1 LSGFDPRRG
10 LHYFG
15 SPRAESRET
24 KSGDFR
30 NGPCLGRNRAQLVLD
45 VLSCGDCSVHGHGGE
60 PTVNIAEIIA
70 WKRDGGEL
78 SSEQIAWFVDKFA
91 SGEIAD
97 AQMSALA
104 MAIFFRD
111 MTIDETIQLT
121 SSMLHSGKPLE
132 WPESDR
138 PKLDKHSTGGIGDKI
153 SLPLAPVWAALGV
166 DVPMISGRGLG
177 PTGGTLDKLESIP
190 GFQVHLSREAMVE
203 IVRKVGCVIVSASHD
218 FAPADKKL
226 YALRDVTGTVASIP
240 LITASILSKKLS
252 EGLDALVMDIKW
264 GSGAFM
270 KQRGKAL
277 ELANRIV
284 AVARELGTPTRA
296 ILTDMNQPIGRMIG
310 NACEV
315 QESLDVLAGGG
326 PADTRELTMVL
337 ATHGLLSVGLETQWA
352 DAWRKVETVL
362 NNGAAREKFAAMVHA
377 QGGQLNQFRDSFER
391 VPVLAPVD
399 GWIQR
404 FDCEKFGYAIIEMGG
419 GRKQA
424 SDKLDYRCGIELL
437 VEVGHKVERGQPL
450 LHLLDHPRPSPRVLE
465 ILTQAIVIGEEPPV
479 ISTGEAPWMLVEQN
493 ETE

>member
-1 LSGFDPRRG
+1 MPWTGSQSGFDRLG
-10 LHYFG
+10 DFG
-15 SPRAESRET
+15 IASCQAESRHLRYRPRV
-24 KSGDFR
+24 DWDC
-30 NGPCLGRNRAQLVLD
+30 PQLVLV
-45 VLSCGDCSVHGHGGE
+45 VLSLGHYCLDGVIQ
-60 PTVNIAEIIA
+60 VNIAEIIA

-78 SSEQIAWFVDKFA
+78 TAGQITWVVEKF
-91 SGEIAD
+91 SGGQISD

-104 MAIFFRD
+104 MAIFFQD
-111 MTIDETIQLT
+111 MTIDETIHLT
-121 SSMLHSGKPLE
+121 SSMLDSGRPLT
-132 WPESDR
+132 WPEGDR
-138 PKLDKHSTGGIGDKI
+138 PKLDKHSTGGVGDKI
-153 SLPLAPVWAALGV
+153 SLPLAPIWAALGV

-190 GFQVHLSREAMVE
+190 GFQVNLSRERMIEVVHE
-203 IVRKVGCVIVSASHD
+203 VGCVIVSASND
-218 FAPADKKL
+218 FAPADKRL

-270 KQRGKAL
+270 KQRAKAL

-296 ILTDMNQPIGRMIG
+296 LLTDMNQPIGQMIG

-315 QESLDVLAGGG
+315 QESLEVLEGRG

-337 ATHGLLSVGLETQWA
+337 ATHGLLSLGLESQWA
-352 DAWRKVETVL
+352 VAWKRVQAVL
-362 NNGAAREKFAAMVHA
+362 DSGAAREKFAAMVRS
-377 QGGQLNQFRDSFER
+377 QGGQLNQFQRTFER
-391 VPVLAPVD
+391 RPVPAVMD

-424 SDKLDYRCGIELL
+424 GDSLDYRCGIELM
-437 VEVGHKVERGQPL
+437 VEVGQRVERGQPL
-450 LHLLDHPRPSPRVLE
+450 LYLLDHPEPAPRLLE
-465 ILTQAIVIGEEPPV
+465 ILERAIFISEEPP
-479 ISTGEAPWMLVEQN
+479 IMSTGDPPWMLVEQN
-493 ETE
+493 ETL

>member
-1 LSGFDPRRG
+1 M
-10 LHYFG
+10 
-15 SPRAESRET
+15 
-24 KSGDFR
+24 
-30 NGPCLGRNRAQLVLD
+30 
-45 VLSCGDCSVHGHGGE
+45 
-60 PTVNIAEIIA
+60 NIAEIIA

-78 SSEQIAWFVDKFA
+78 NAQQIAWVVEGF
-91 SGEIAD
+91 SLGRIAD

-104 MAIFFRD
+104 MAIFFQD
-111 MTIDETIQLT
+111 MTIKETIQLT
-121 SSMLHSGKPLE
+121 SSMLHSGRPLT
-132 WPESDR
+132 WPDSDR

-153 SLPLAPVWAALGV
+153 SLPLAPVWAALGI

-190 GFQVHLSREAMVE
+190 GFQVNLDRQAMIDV
-203 IVRKVGCVIVSASHD
+203 VRRVGCVIVSASND

-226 YALRDVTGTVASIP
+226 YSLRDVTGTVASIP

-270 KQRGKAL
+270 KQRAKAL
-277 ELANRIV
+277 ELAHRIV

-315 QESLDVLAGGG
+315 QESLEVLEGRG

-352 DAWRKVETVL
+352 AAWKKVQTVL
-362 NNGAAREKFAAMVHA
+362 ENGAAREKFAAMVQA
-377 QGGQLNQFRDSFER
+377 QGGELKQFDGSFER
-391 VPVLAPVD
+391 LPYSAATD

-424 SDKLDYRCGIELL
+424 TDKLDYRCGIELL
-437 VEVGHKVERGQPL
+437 AEVGHKVEHGQPL
-450 LHLLDHPRPSPRVLE
+450 LYLLDHPRPSARVLE
-465 ILTQAIVIGEEPPV
+465 ILQQAIVITDEPPV

-493 ETE
+493 ETA

>member
-1 LSGFDPRRG
+1 M
-10 LHYFG
+10 
-15 SPRAESRET
+15 
-24 KSGDFR
+24 
-30 NGPCLGRNRAQLVLD
+30 
-45 VLSCGDCSVHGHGGE
+45 
-60 PTVNIAEIIA
+60 NIAEIIA
-70 WKRDGGEL
+70 WKRDGEEL
-78 SSEQIAWFVDKFA
+78 SAQQIAWVVDQFA
-91 SGEIAD
+91 HGKIAD

-104 MAIFFRD
+104 MAIFFQD

-121 SSMLHSGKPLE
+121 SSMLHSGKRLT
-132 WPESDR
+132 WPDSDR

-153 SLPLAPVWAALGV
+153 SLPLAPVWAALGI

-190 GFQVHLSREAMVE
+190 GFQVNLSREAMVKV
-203 IVRKVGCVIVSASHD
+203 VRAVGCVIVSASDD
-218 FAPADKKL
+218 FAPADKRL

-252 EGLDALVMDIKW
+252 EGLDALIMDIKW

-270 KQRGKAL
+270 KQRAKAL

-284 AVARELGTPTRA
+284 AVARQLGTPTRA

-315 QESLDVLAGGG
+315 HEALEILEGCG

-352 DAWRKVETVL
+352 SAWRQVEMVL
-362 NNGAAREKFAAMVHA
+362 DNGAAREKFSEMVRA
-377 QGGQLNQFRDSFER
+377 QEGDLNQFNRSFQR
-391 VPVLAPVD
+391 YPIVAPVD

-424 SDKLDYRCGIELL
+424 SDQLDFRCGIELL
-437 VEVGHKVERGQPL
+437 VEVGNKIQRGQPL
-450 LHLLDHPRPSPRVLE
+450 LYLLDHPQPSARVLE
-465 ILTQAIVIGEEPPV
+465 ILQQAIFITEHPPV
-479 ISTGEAPWMLVEQN
+479 SSTGEAPWLLVEQN
-493 ETE
+493 ETT

>member
-1 LSGFDPRRG
+1 M
-10 LHYFG
+10 
-15 SPRAESRET
+15 
-24 KSGDFR
+24 
-30 NGPCLGRNRAQLVLD
+30 
-45 VLSCGDCSVHGHGGE
+45 
-60 PTVNIAEIIA
+60 NIAEIIA

-78 SSEQIAWFVDKFA
+78 SADQIAWVVDKFA
-91 SGEIAD
+91 RGEIAD

-104 MAIFFRD
+104 MAIFFQD
-111 MTIDETIQLT
+111 MTIEETIQLT
-121 SSMLHSGKPLE
+121 SSMLHSGKPLV
-132 WPESDR
+132 WPGSDR

-153 SLPLAPVWAALGV
+153 SLPLAPVWAALGI

-190 GFQVHLSREAMVE
+190 GFQVNLSREAMVNV
-203 IVRKVGCVIVSASHD
+203 VREVGCVIVSASSD
-218 FAPADKKL
+218 FAPADKRL

-270 KQRGKAL
+270 KQRSKAL

-284 AVARELGTPTRA
+284 AVARQLGTPTRA

-315 QESLDVLAGGG
+315 DESLDILEGHG
-326 PADTRELTMVL
+326 PSDTRELTMVL
-337 ATHGLLSVGLETQWA
+337 ATHGLLSVGFESQWA
-352 DAWRKVETVL
+352 TAWRQVETVL
-362 NNGAAREKFAAMVHA
+362 ANGAAREKFAAMVRA
-377 QGGQLNQFRDSFER
+377 QHGDLNQFQRSFQR
-391 VPVLAPVD
+391 VPFVATVD

-424 SDKLDYRCGIELL
+424 TDLLDYRCGIELL
-437 VEVGHKVERGQPL
+437 VEVGNKVERGQPL
-450 LHLLDHPRPSPRVLE
+450 LHVLDHPQPSARVLE
-465 ILTQAIVIGEEPPV
+465 ILQQAIIITQEPPV
-479 ISTGEAPWMLVEQN
+479 LSTGEAPWMLVEQN
-493 ETE
+493 ESA

>member
-1 LSGFDPRRG
+1 M
-10 LHYFG
+10 
-15 SPRAESRET
+15 
-24 KSGDFR
+24 
-30 NGPCLGRNRAQLVLD
+30 
-45 VLSCGDCSVHGHGGE
+45 
-60 PTVNIAEIIA
+60 NIAEIIA
-70 WKRDGGEL
+70 WKRDGQEL
-78 SSEQIAWFVDKFA
+78 SAGQIAWVVDQFA
-91 SGEIAD
+91 HGKIAD

-104 MAIFFRD
+104 MAIFFQD

-121 SSMLHSGKPLE
+121 SSMLHSGKPLT
-132 WPESDR
+132 WPDSDR

-153 SLPLAPVWAALGV
+153 SLPLAPVWAALGI

-190 GFQVHLSREAMVE
+190 GFQVNLSREAMVKV
-203 IVRKVGCVIVSASHD
+203 VREVGCVIVSASDD
-218 FAPADKKL
+218 FAPADKRL

-270 KQRGKAL
+270 KQRAKAL

-284 AVARELGTPTRA
+284 AVARQLGTPTRA

-315 QESLDVLAGGG
+315 HEALEILEGSG

-337 ATHGLLSVGLETQWA
+337 ATHGLLSVGLESQWA
-352 DAWRKVETVL
+352 SAWRQVEMVL
-362 NNGAAREKFAAMVHA
+362 DSGAAREKFSEMVQA
-377 QGGQLNQFRDSFER
+377 QGGDLNQFNRSFQR
-391 VPVLAPVD
+391 YPIVAPVD

-424 SDKLDYRCGIELL
+424 SDQLDFRCGIELL
-437 VEVGHKVERGQPL
+437 VEVGNKIQRGQPL
-450 LHLLDHPRPSPRVLE
+450 LYLLDHPQPSARVLE
-465 ILTQAIVIGEEPPV
+465 ILQQAIFITDQPPV

-493 ETE
+493 ETA